1 MNGEL
6 FPAKAV
12 RQLSPRL
19 RWCEKHGVVT
29 QRKYPS
35 MPEIQWRA
43 WNPSKPKNWI
53 GVGPTEEEACQDLG
67 VKLGIKLWN
76 EVEP

>member
-19 RWCEKHGVVT
+19 RWCRTHGVVT
-29 QRKYPS
+29 DRKPGS
-35 MPEIQWRA
+35 SPATQWRA
-43 WNPSKPKNWI
+43 WSTKKRAHRI
-53 GVGPTEEEACQDLG
+53 GYGPTEEEACRDFG
-67 VKLGIKLWN
+67 VKTNLALWN
-76 EVEP
+76 ELSP